1 LRDTLWYHDDCF
13 RFEIHTL
20 THHTWMSTGLLF
32 AALLSAGAAA
42 AKDATLRPWPAGQ
55 PTPALQLTGLDGQP
69 WDVTSLRG
77 KVVVV
82 NFWASWCGPCV
93 DELPVLKGLAGRD
106 GVAVVGVNYKEPLDT
121 IERFTKD
128 HPLGYPVLRDRTGDA
143 FKRWTPGVMPTTI
156 LVDRTGRARWR
167 TVGEIPPDDTKLR
180 AAIDALLAEPQ
191 HRTHNQK

>member
-1 LRDTLWYHDDCF
+1 
-13 RFEIHTL
+13 
-20 THHTWMSTGLLF
+20 MSTGLLF
-32 AALLSAGAAA
+32 AALLSAGAAD
-42 AKDATLRPWPAGQ
+42 AKDATLRPWPASQ
-55 PTPALQLTGLDGQP
+55 PTPGLQVTRLDGQP
-69 WDVTSLRG
+69 WDLASQRG

-93 DELPVLKGLAGRD
+93 DELPVLKGLADRD

-167 TVGEIPPDDTKLR
+167 TVGEIPPDDTTLR

-191 HRTHNQK
+191 TKRTNHQK